1 MFEFHSS
8 TQYQTTR
15 YLNVQLLKIMNLDL
29 LNPKFLEAICPPL
42 PLPHNHSHSHS
53 HLDMSCCSPAPV
65 PELNYIF
72 ANDIYPDLLTPLSPF
87 LPENP
92 MTTAAAANTPS
103 STDDGEDSAD
113 CLSVVPSPVID
124 PARLSVPTPVRG
136 KRPLA
141 ASSAS
146 VSVKT
151 DVEND
156 YEHRIAAGMALVRA
170 GTLSIRA
177 AAKRVRVSHETLRR
191 RYQGASSRQ
200 EFHTQLMALTPQEE
214 QMIENMLLRFAAYS
228 NMLTSSFLCNLV
240 NDFRRNKAAAATSGN
255 TGDKRQ
261 KAVKDLG
268 ISWTAGFRRRHRVSS
283 EIMARSMNKEKPVDG
298 GRGTS
303 PAKSATEQW
312 FEDVAAGFSKNE
324 ISNPKNVVN
333 LVEVGYF
340 ADATTASSLNCFKR
354 ADAKLNDAAILFSTF
369 EAIKGDGQS
378 FPSMPTLNPS
388 AHDTF
393 SSEDGWATSSA
404 FLHWLE
410 TVYEPRTSTT
420 ECRALFL
427 DPCPTLFSAK
437 VLQFALDHNIVFF
450 LFPPHHQHQSAAAG
464 YGLQPYDTAILP
476 TFKSKLQVASPQ
488 NHILLPDRS
497 GISNWDACFGVLE
510 TARRHA
516 ASPATILSAWH
527 QTGLSPHIH
536 QHTSS
541 STSSSSSSNC
551 TPYLDP
557 SISLFPNSSLLQH
570 SPSAETRTPPSL
582 FPSTCSSLTQ
592 YLATRPAMYFATGQ
606 RADLDDAV
614 YLRAAVAEAW
624 GRMAIDEDEKGWSE
638 HGMSV

>member
-1 MFEFHSS
+1 
-8 TQYQTTR
+8 
-15 YLNVQLLKIMNLDL
+15 MNLDL
-29 LNPKFLEAICPPL
+29 LNPKFLDSISPPL
-42 PLPHNHSHSHS
+42 PLPHNHSHNHS
-53 HLDMSCCSPAPV
+53 HMDMNCCSPAPV

-72 ANDIYPDLLTPLSPF
+72 ANDMYPDLLAPLSPF
-87 LPENP
+87 MPENP
-92 MTTAAAANTPS
+92 MAATTAAANTPS

-113 CLSVVPSPVID
+113 CLSMVPSPVID
-124 PARLSVPTPVRG
+124 PARLCVPTPVRP
-136 KRPLA
+136 KRGIPT
-141 ASSAS
+141 SAS
-146 VSVKT
+146 LPGNVKAE
-151 DVEND
+151 VEND

-214 QMIENMLLRFAAYS
+214 QVIENMLLRFAAYS

-240 NDFRRNKAAAATSGN
+240 NDFRRNKAAAAAAGT
-255 TGDKRQ
+255 TGDKRH

-298 GRGTS
+298 SRGTS

-312 FEDVAAGFSKNE
+312 FDDVAAGFSKYG
-324 ISNPKNVVN
+324 ISDPKNVVN
-333 LVEVGYF
+333 LVEIGYF

-378 FPSMPTLNPS
+378 LPSLPTLNRS
-388 AHDTF
+388 AHDNF
-393 SSEDGWATSSA
+393 ASEDGWATSSA
-404 FLHWLE
+404 FLHWLQ

-420 ECRALFL
+420 ERRALFL
-427 DPCPTLFSAK
+427 DPCPAIFSAK
-437 VLQFALDHNIVFF
+437 VLQFALDNNIVFF
-450 LFPPHHQHQSAAAG
+450 LFPPHHQHQAVAAG
-464 YGLQPYDTAILP
+464 YGLQPYDAAILP
-476 TFKSKLQVASPQ
+476 AYKSKLQVASPQ
-488 NHILLPDRS
+488 SHILLPDRS
-497 GISNWDACFGVLE
+497 GVSNWDACFGVLE

-516 ASPATILSAWH
+516 APPSSILSAWH

-536 QHTSS
+536 HHGSS
-541 STSSSSSSNC
+541 STSAG

-557 SISLFPNSSLLQH
+557 SMQLFPNSSLLQPGA
-570 SPSAETRTPPSL
+570 SSGSRTPNSL
-582 FPSTCSSLTQ
+582 FPGTCSSLTQ

-624 GRMAIDEDEKGWSE
+624 GRMAIDEDEKEGWGE
-638 HGMSV
+638 QMSV